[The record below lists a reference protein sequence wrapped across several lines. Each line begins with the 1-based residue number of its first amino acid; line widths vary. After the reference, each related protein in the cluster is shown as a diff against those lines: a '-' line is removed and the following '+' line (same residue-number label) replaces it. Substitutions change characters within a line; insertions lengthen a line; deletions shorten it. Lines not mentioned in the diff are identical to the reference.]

1 MSLNPL
7 RLLLFAALVTLL
19 HSPTHTA
26 AAGLAHDAAAAMHGH
41 YHSVRAMLDDNAFDQ
56 PLHLTS
62 GHEGD
67 HTQARLSAVLE
78 HPFDAFAATFKSPDN
93 WCELM
98 MLHLNIKY
106 CAAHDN
112 GRQQMLTVYVGR
124 KHEQPLESA
133 HRAEYAYRVVANGP
147 DYLKIALEADKGPFR
162 TRNYQI
168 VLEAVPLDA
177 ESTFIHFGYSYDFGS
192 LAKTAQAIYFRT
204 VGRDKVGFTK
214 IADDNSRPP
223 EYVGGARGAL
233 ERNIMRYYLAL
244 QAYLNGLAE
253 PAPQRLDKRL
263 EGWFALTERYP
274 LQLHEI
280 ERDAYLRM
288 KQREFERQRTGAEV
302 LSPAGAVW

>member
-1 MSLNPL
+1 MPLNPL
-7 RLLLFAALVTLL
+7 RLLLFAALLALL
-19 HSPTHTA
+19 HGPNQTV
-26 AAGLAHDAAAAMHGH
+26 AAGHTQDAAAAMHGR

-56 PLHLTS
+56 PIHLTS
-62 GHEGD
+62 SRDGD
-67 HTQARLSAVLE
+67 HSQARLSAVLE

-98 MLHLNIKY
+98 MLHLNVKY
-106 CAAHDN
+106 CAAHDD
-112 GRQQMLTVYVGR
+112 GRQQILTVYVGR

-177 ESTFIHFGYSYDFGS
+177 QRTFIHFGYAYDFGS
-192 LAKTAQAIYFRT
+192 LAKAAQAIYFRT

-214 IADDNSRPP
+214 VANDNGAPP
-223 EYVGGARGAL
+223 EYIEGIRGAL
-233 ERNIMRYYLAL
+233 ERNIMRYYFAL

-253 PAPQRLDKRL
+253 PAPQRLEKRL
-263 EGWFALTERYP
+263 EAWFALTERYP
-274 LQLHEI
+274 LQLHEV
-280 ERDAYLRM
+280 ERVDYLRM
-288 KQREFERQRTGAEV
+288 KQREFERQRTGAEL